1 MLHWASDMAN
11 QDQIIDKDK
20 MDSKSAF
27 YLKDFTEHH
36 SQWNGSTSE
45 WFCHAETKAPG
56 YIRKQWQSKPVLT

>member
-1 MLHWASDMAN
+1 
-11 QDQIIDKDK
+11 